1 MIHLAILGNIFPP
14 VCLMARS
21 VLSNWTEKFPLGA
34 KPQHGNHI
42 IGRWGFGPLNFFI
55 LKNRNLKFLWVGKS
69 SQKPG
74 NCNGHLFFFFFPLT
88 PVFGKK
94 ESAPYI
100 SKNKRP
106 CSHRDGAESTG
117 MFCVALQPQSIQ
129 LHQERNRIVQTFRG
143 ERCLACLTRFLF
155 FFEGWG
161 FSSFITAAHSS
172 FIETIEKRWSRDPKD
187 ETR

>member
-42 IGRWGFGPLNFFI
+42 IGRRGFGSLNFFI

-69 SQKPG
+69 SGKPG
-74 NCNGHLFFFFFPLT
+74 NCIGHLFFFFFSQ

-94 ESAPYI
+94 ESATTSARTKASQSLQWSEIHWDVLCCTAAAVNTAPPGGRPHH
-100 SKNKRP
+100 SKREQVP
-106 CSHRDGAESTG
+106 C
-117 MFCVALQPQSIQ
+117 MFG
-129 LHQERNRIVQTFRG
+129 F
-143 ERCLACLTRFLF
+143 FLF
-155 FFEGWG
+155 LF
-161 FSSFITAAHSS
+161 
-172 FIETIEKRWSRDPKD
+172 
-187 ETR
+187 

>member
-1 MIHLAILGNIFPP
+1 MIHLAILRNIFPP

-42 IGRWGFGPLNFFI
+42 IGRWGFGLLNFSI

-69 SQKPG
+69 TQKPG
-74 NCNGHLFFFFFPLT
+74 NCNGHQFLFFSSRQCLERNNLLPT
-88 PVFGKK
+88 
-94 ESAPYI
+94 SART
-100 SKNKRP
+100 KGL

-129 LHQERNRIVQTFRG
+129 LHQEVDRAVQMEG
-143 ERCLACLTRFLF
+143 KRCLACLTLSF
-155 FFEGWG
+155 F
-161 FSSFITAAHSS
+161 
-172 FIETIEKRWSRDPKD
+172 
-187 ETR
+187 